1 MGSEFL
7 ITPKWMRNKLLF
19 ILSLLLAFGVFLPVS
34 SVEAHSSLQKTYP
47 QADEPLDKPP
57 TKVEIWFEDPV
68 VIHSKSIKVKNEKGN
83 ELQRG
88 QPFVDSKDRSHII
101 VFLEENLSPGLYTV
115 TFDVIALDGYVVRDQ
130 FKFIINEPSVS
141 TGIKPELRLEK
152 ASPGDGNIIETSP
165 QQIDLWFNQP
175 AEITALGLFNKND
188 TFLTQEPYSD
198 PEDPRHVIIKLNEE
212 LSPGTY
218 QVSWF
223 ASPVDKTG
231 RVIAADVQGIYYFAV
246 EDLST
251 LVSGQDS
258 AAFRWFSSSL
268 GIKHIAH
275 WFAFIGLLTLLGGSW
290 FSHGIAKGEGN
301 YLRWRRISGIL
312 YGISVIG
319 LIFLL
324 IQRRLELSNLS
335 LSDYIALQFAW
346 IPALQ
351 ILLVTVSQWLTK
363 GKFRILLGAASVLL
377 WPFASGHTTYPR
389 YGGYIA
395 IGMDMLHLLAVSI
408 WMGGL
413 LALILMLPREKSS
426 EWLKQA
432 GTDYSKWAF
441 WSMITIILTGIGM
454 TLQFVPSFTWGS
466 LMVSDWGKA
475 LVLKAILATV
485 ILMLAF
491 WQRRSLQQLPAKAI
505 DLFVRRGRMELIYGV
520 LILFAAAILIESK
533 PSAADQGVYPKTMV
547 KEDME
552 VAVSISP
559 FRMGSNDIM
568 IQFRNHPDLEQVKV
582 IFYMP
587 PEWKKE
593 NKAFSLGNGNYK
605 VTGNFLHASG
615 TLYMEV
621 EAWRP
626 NGEKV
631 VFPFRVVVPG
641 EMRLYE

>member
-1 MGSEFL
+1 MGSVFL
-7 ITPKWMRNKLLF
+7 IMPEWMRNKLLF
-19 ILSLLLAFGVFLPVS
+19 ILPLLLAFGVFLPVS
-34 SVEAHSSLQKTYP
+34 SVEAHSSLQKTFP

-68 VIHSKSIKVKNEKGN
+68 VIHSKSIKVNNEEGN

-101 VFLEENLSPGLYTV
+101 VFLEEDLSPGLYTV

-130 FKFIINEPSVS
+130 FKFIINEPSDS
-141 TGIKPELRLEK
+141 SEMKPKLRLEN
-152 ASPGDGNIIETSP
+152 ASPGDGDIVGTSP
-165 QQIDLWFNQP
+165 RQIDLWFNQP
-175 AEITALGLFNKND
+175 AEITALGLFNKDD

-198 PEDPRHVIIKLNEE
+198 PKDPQHVIIKLNEE

-223 ASPVDKTG
+223 ASPIDKTG
-231 RVIAADVQGIYYFAV
+231 REIAADVQEIYYFAV

-258 AAFRWFSSSL
+258 AAFRWFTSSL

-275 WFAFIGLLTLLGGSW
+275 WFAFIGLLMLLGGSW

-301 YLRWRRISGIL
+301 YARWRKISGIL
-312 YGISVIG
+312 YGISIIG
-319 LIFLL
+319 LILLL

-335 LSDYIALQFAW
+335 LADYVALQFAW

-363 GKFRILLGAASVLL
+363 GKLRILLGAVSVLL
-377 WPFASGHTTYPR
+377 WPFSTGHTTYPR

-395 IGMDMLHLLAVSI
+395 IGMDMLHLLAVSV

-413 LALILMLPREKSS
+413 LALILMLPKENTSP
-426 EWLKQA
+426 WLKQA
-432 GTDYSKWAF
+432 GTAYSKWAF
-441 WSMITIILTGIGM
+441 WSMITIIITGIGM

-475 LVLKAILATV
+475 LVLNTILSAV

-491 WQRRSLQQLPAKAI
+491 WQHRSLQQLPAKAI
-505 DLFVRRGRMELIYGV
+505 DIFVRRGRMELIYGV

-533 PSAADQGVYPKTMV
+533 PSAADQGVYPRTMV
-547 KEDME
+547 KED
-552 VAVSISP
+552 
-559 FRMGSNDIM
+559 
-568 IQFRNHPDLEQVKV
+568 L
-582 IFYMP
+582 
-587 PEWKKE
+587 
-593 NKAFSLGNGNYK
+593 
-605 VTGNFLHASG
+605 
-615 TLYMEV
+615 
-621 EAWRP
+621 
-626 NGEKV
+626 
-631 VFPFRVVVPG
+631 
-641 EMRLYE
+641 

>member
-1 MGSEFL
+1 M
-7 ITPKWMRNKLLF
+7 LF
-19 ILSLLLAFGVFLPVS
+19 ILPLLLAFGVFLSIS
-34 SVEAHSSLQKTYP
+34 SAEAHSSLQKTYP
-47 QADEPLDKPP
+47 QTNEHLDKPP

-68 VIHSKSIKVKNEKGN
+68 VIHSESIKVKNEKDI

-88 QPFVDSKDRSHII
+88 KPFVDSKNRKHII

-115 TFDVIALDGYVVRDQ
+115 FFDVIALDGYVVRDQ
-130 FKFIINEPSVS
+130 YTFIIKEPSVS
-141 TGIKPELRLEK
+141 TEIKRELRLVE
-152 ASPGDGNIIETSP
+152 ASPGDGNIVKTSP

-175 AEITALGLFNKND
+175 AEITALGLFNKDD
-188 TFLTQEPYSD
+188 TFLTQEPYSN
-198 PEDPRHVIIKLNEE
+198 PKDPRHVIIELNEE
-212 LSPGTY
+212 LSQGTY

-223 ASPVDKTG
+223 ATPLDKTG
-231 RVIAADVQGIYYFAV
+231 REFATDFQGIYYFAV
-246 EDLST
+246 EDVST
-251 LVSGQDS
+251 LVSGQNS
-258 AAFRWFSSSL
+258 AAFRWFSSSF
-268 GIKHIAH
+268 GIKHFAH

-301 YLRWRRISGIL
+301 YTRWRKISGIL
-312 YGISVIG
+312 YGISIIG
-319 LIFLL
+319 LILLL

-335 LSDYIALQFAW
+335 LADYFALQFAW

-363 GKFRILLGAASVLL
+363 GKLRILLGMVSVLL
-377 WPFASGHTTYPR
+377 WPFATGHTTYPR

-395 IGMDMLHLLAVSI
+395 IGMDMLHLLAVSV

-413 LALILMLPREKSS
+413 LALILMLPKEENSQ
-426 EWLKQA
+426 WLKQA
-432 GTDYSKWAF
+432 GIAYSKWAF

-466 LMVSDWGKA
+466 LLVSDWGKA
-475 LVLKAILATV
+475 LVLKAILAVV
-485 ILMLAF
+485 ILFLSY
-491 WQRRSLQQLPAKAI
+491 WQRHSLQHLPVKVI
-505 DLFVRRGRMELIYGV
+505 DLFVRRGRIELIYGV
-520 LILFAAAILIESK
+520 LILFAAAFLIESK

-552 VAVSISP
+552 VSVSISP
-559 FRMGSNDIM
+559 FRMGSNDIN
-568 IQFRNHPDLEQVKV
+568 IHFQNETELEQVKV
-582 IFYMP
+582 KFFMP

-621 EAWRP
+621 EAWKP

-631 VFPFRVVVPG
+631 VFSFRVVVPG
-641 EMRLYE
+641 EMRMYE